1 VGGLKRKLDV
11 AKILI
16 DDVRVLL
23 TEESRRENMIRAI
36 EQLEKR
42 ISSAKE

>member
-42 ISSAKE
+42 ISSAKA